1 MNRIAIIGQ
10 GFVGTAIREGMK
22 HAFEVICYD
31 KADPKVVYA
40 WGDQLP
46 RNSWNT
52 NDPIG
57 QLIEVTDGPIFV
69 CVPTPM
75 KKNGAADTSIVES
88 VVKSVVNHKNYKD
101 SGAGPVIIKSTVP
114 PGTTERLMQETGT
127 GIIFNPEFLTEAAS
141 VDDFKNQDRIIIG
154 GPRPWSN
161 IVKNMYQKAFPHVP
175 TVKTNAT
182 TAEMVKYVT
191 NTFLATKVAYAN
203 EICQICLRLDD
214 VDYDKVIEYAT
225 KDQRLGNS
233 HWSVPG
239 PDGKYGFGG
248 SCFPKDLN
256 ALIATMEELEG
267 DCSLLKE
274 VWATNLRCRPE
285 RDWENLKGRAV
296 VDDKNMESE
305 EK

>member
-1 MNRIAIIGQ
+1 MNSIGIIGQ

-22 HAFEVICYD
+22 HAFEIICYD
-31 KADPKVVYA
+31 KINPNLVYS
-40 WGDQLP
+40 WGDDLP
-46 RNSWNT
+46 AGSWESD
-52 NDPIG
+52 DPIG
-57 QLIEVTDGPIFV
+57 KLLELVDGPIFV

-88 VVKSVVNHKNYKD
+88 VVKQIVASTLLYASTK
-101 SGAGPVIIKSTVP
+101 AGPIVIKSTVP
-114 PGTTERLMQETGT
+114 PGTTERLMKETGV

-161 IVKNMYQKAFPHVP
+161 VVKNMYQKAFPHVP
-175 TVKTNAT
+175 TVKTSAT

-203 EICQICLRLDD
+203 EISQICNLLDD

-225 KDQRLGNS
+225 KDARLGNS

-239 PDGKYGFGG
+239 PDGRFGFGG

-256 ALIATMEELEG
+256 ALIAACEDLEG
-267 DCSLLKE
+267 DCPILKAIWAKNLE
-274 VWATNLRCRPE
+274 VRPE
-285 RDWENLKGRAV
+285 RDWEDLKGRAV
-296 VDDKNMESE
+296 VE
-305 EK
+305 

>member
-1 MNRIAIIGQ
+1 MTSNAGTRDVKKAGTV
-10 GFVGTAIREGMK
+10 GFGKTTLASDYEAMK
-22 HAFEVICYD
+22 T
-31 KADPKVVYA
+31 KVM
-40 WGDQLP
+40 DELK
-46 RNSWNT
+46 R
-52 NDPIG
+52 
-57 QLIEVTDGPIFV
+57 
-69 CVPTPM
+69 
-75 KKNGAADTSIVES
+75 
-88 VVKSVVNHKNYKD
+88 
-101 SGAGPVIIKSTVP
+101 
-114 PGTTERLMQETGT
+114 
-127 GIIFNPEFLTEAAS
+127 IFNPEFLTEAAS

-161 IVKNMYQKAFPHVP
+161 VVKNMYQQAFPHVP

-203 EICQICLRLDD
+203 EIAQVCNLLDD

-225 KDQRLGNS
+225 KDQRLGSS

-239 PDGKYGFGG
+239 PDGKLGFGG

-256 ALIATMEELEG
+256 ALIATMEELGG
-267 DCSLLKE
+267 DCSVLKAVWNKNLE
-274 VWATNLRCRPE
+274 VRPE